1 MSVSVIMPARNA
13 ASFIHEAIASV
24 VAQGA
29 EVGELIVVDDG
40 STDQTSAIVCAFPD
54 SKVRLIANDG
64 GGVSAARNA
73 GARAASG
80 EWLMFLDADDR
91 LRSGAVS
98 ALLRAAAAD
107 ATRAVVV
114 YGDYSRIDKDG
125 RRIGLRRLL
134 TRRAKPSGQVLAR
147 IVAGNF
153 IVNGG
158 VMIVRAASFAAV
170 GGFDEAMRFCEDWR
184 CWCRLAA
191 LGEFRFIPEL
201 LLDYRVHGGNTMS
214 AALRTPQDF
223 LPAAESVFADPL
235 IVDKL
240 PPRSIP
246 ALRRAAEAHLIAY
259 AAMQAI
265 RFGEYR
271 KALGYVAMA
280 ARRSPLATPRVALQ
294 VGLALVGM

>member
-1 MSVSVIMPARNA
+1 MPARNA
-13 ASFIHEAIASV
+13 APFIHEAIASV

-40 STDQTSAIVCAFPD
+40 SIDRTNAIVRAFPD
-54 SKVRLIANDG
+54 SRVRLIANDG
-64 GGVSAARNA
+64 RGVSAARNA

-91 LRSGAVS
+91 LRRGAVS
-98 ALLRAAAAD
+98 ALLRAAAVE
-107 ATRAVVV
+107 TRAIVV
-114 YGDYSRIDKDG
+114 YGEYSRIDRDS
-125 RRIGLRRLL
+125 RRIGVRRLL
-134 TRRAKPSGQVLAR
+134 TGRAKPSGQVLAR

-170 GGFDEAMRFCEDWR
+170 GGFDEAMRYCEDWH

-201 LLDYRVHGGNTMS
+201 LLDYRVHDGSTMN
-214 AALRTPQDF
+214 AAMRSPQDF
-223 LPAAESVFADPL
+223 LPAAESVFRDRA

-240 PPRSIP
+240 PRRSIP
-246 ALRRAAEAHLIAY
+246 SLRRAAEAHLIAY

-271 KALGYVAMA
+271 KTLAYVAMA
-280 ARRSPLATPRVALQ
+280 ARRSPLATPRVALR
-294 VGLALVGM
+294 VGLALLGI

>member
-1 MSVSVIMPARNA
+1 MSVSVIMPAKNA

-40 STDQTSAIVCAFPD
+40 SIDQTNAIVRAFSD
-54 SKVRLIANDG
+54 SRVRLIPNDG
-64 GGVSAARNA
+64 RGVSAARNT

-80 EWLMFLDADDR
+80 DWLMFLDADDR

-98 ALLRAAAAD
+98 ALLRAAALE
-107 ATRAVVV
+107 TRAIVV
-114 YGDYSRIDKDG
+114 YGEYSRIDKDG
-125 RRIGLRRLL
+125 RRIGVRHLL
-134 TRRAKPSGQVLAR
+134 GGRAKPSGQVLAR
-147 IVAGNF
+147 IAAGNF

-170 GGFDEAMRFCEDWR
+170 GGFDEAMRYCEDWH

-191 LGEFRFIPEL
+191 QGEFRFVPEL
-201 LLDYRVHGGNTMS
+201 LLDYRVHDDSAMS
-214 AALRTPQDF
+214 ATMRSPQDF
-223 LPAAESVFADPL
+223 LPAAESVFRDRV

-240 PPRSIP
+240 PRRLTPS
-246 ALRRAAEAHLIAY
+246 LRRAAEAHLIAY
-259 AAMQAI
+259 AATQAI

-271 KALGYVAMA
+271 KMLAYA
-280 ARRSPLATPRVALQ
+280 ATAVRRSPLATPRIALRI
-294 VGLALVGM
+294 GLALLGI